1 MVPKPSSPSSKA
13 FPSDEIITQLTQVL
27 NDLKKEGKIVRI
39 KICPR
44 CKSPSIRGQETW
56 YDIGGA
62 MGISPPK
69 YRCLRC
75 GYWGRVILEAT
86 NEDLDERVLDKLI
99 GADAESA
106 QKLLN
111 DINQQSATDNSQR
124 KDVPDL

>member
-1 MVPKPSSPSSKA
+1 MAPKPSNPPAEPLSSE
-13 FPSDEIITQLTQVL
+13 EIVKQLTQVL
-27 NDLKKEGKIVRI
+27 DDLKKEGKIVRI
-39 KICPR
+39 QICPK
-44 CKSPSIRGQETW
+44 CKSPNIRGQETW

-86 NEDLDERVLDKLI
+86 NEDFDESLLDELMSTDT
-99 GADAESA
+99 DAA

-111 DINQQSATDNSQR
+111 DINQQSTNN
-124 KDVPDL
+124 KDS